1 MLEKQESYSSI
12 ELKEHGQVQ
21 LRKTT
26 RIIEDGNVL
35 SESHHREIRYPD
47 QDVSDLPD
55 NIQAVINAY
64 WTQDVKDA
72 WAEFQQQSNENI
84 D

>member
-26 RIIEDGNVL
+26 KIVEDGNVL

-72 WAEFQQQSNENI
+72 WAEFQQQSSANI

>member
-72 WAEFQQQSNENI
+72 WAEFQQQSNANI

>member
-35 SESHHREIRYPD
+35 SESHHREIKYPD

>member
-12 ELKEHGQVQ
+12 ELKEHGRVQ

-26 RIIEDGNVL
+26 KIIEDGNVL
-35 SESHHREIRYPD
+35 SESHHREMRYPD
-47 QDVSDLPD
+47 QDITDLPD

-64 WTQDVKDA
+64 WTQDIKDA
-72 WAEFQQQSNENI
+72 WAEFQQQSNANTE
-84 D
+84 

>member
-72 WAEFQQQSNENI
+72 WAEFQQQVNANI
-84 D
+84 E

>member
-12 ELKEHGQVQ
+12 ELKERGQVQ
-21 LRKTT
+21 IRKTT
-26 RIIEDGNVL
+26 RIVEDGNVL

-72 WAEFQQQSNENI
+72 WAELQQQAN
-84 D
+84 DLVD